1 MAVAAQAIRVARQA
15 PARILRAGRGA
26 RRYPIIPILILL
38 LVLVIPAVSA
48 PLIAPHDPYE
58 GTLPNRLKPP
68 VWANGGSWDHVLG
81 TDKQGRDILSRILY
95 GAKYVLIVS
104 LSVIAVSGLIG
115 VSLGLMA
122 GYFGGWV
129 DMVIM
134 RLVDMFL
141 SIPAILVAL
150 ALVASRGPSF
160 GVVIFVICG
169 ILWSIYARQVRGEV
183 LTIKHQD
190 FIARAQVVGCSHFRI
205 IVRHIFPNVVNT
217 IVVLA
222 TIQVGFVILLE
233 AILSFLGAGIPRPTP
248 AWGLLVSEGRD
259 LIISGQGWQLSLFPG
274 VAILLVVL
282 SFNLLGDWLRDR
294 LDPKQRNV

>member
-1 MAVAAQAIRVARQA
+1 MAAASQAIRVARQA
-15 PARILRAGRGA
+15 PARILRVGRGA

-38 LVLVIPAVSA
+38 LVLVIPALFA

-58 GTLPNRLKPP
+58 GRLPDRLQPP
-68 VWANGGSWDHVLG
+68 VWANGGTWDHVLG
-81 TDKQGRDILSRILY
+81 TDKQGRDILSRILH

-122 GYFGGWV
+122 GYFGGWA
-129 DMVIM
+129 DMLIM
-134 RLVDMFL
+134 RLVDIFL

-169 ILWSIYARQVRGEV
+169 VLWSIYARQVRGEV
-183 LTIKHQD
+183 LAIKNQD
-190 FIARAQVVGCSHFRI
+190 FIARARVVGCSHFRI
-205 IVRHIFPNVVNT
+205 IVRHLFPNVVNT

-248 AWGLLVSEGRD
+248 AWGLLVAEGRD

-274 VAILLVVL
+274 IAILMVVL